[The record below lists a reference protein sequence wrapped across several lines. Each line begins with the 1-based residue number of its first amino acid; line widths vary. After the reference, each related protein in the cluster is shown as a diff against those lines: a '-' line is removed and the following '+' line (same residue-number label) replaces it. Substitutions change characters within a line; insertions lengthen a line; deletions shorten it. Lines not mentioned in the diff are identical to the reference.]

1 MDTSQL
7 LPRMLAALVVGAIIG
22 LDRDLTGKPAGLRTH
37 ALVCIGSAALVLSAL
52 LSGAGAEGVSR
63 GIQGLVAGIGFLGAG
78 VIVHHERKHRVQGL
92 TTAASIWVAAGL
104 GAACGLGLYRLVAL
118 ALVMALFVLLA
129 GGPIERTLA
138 KRFGREKPRSP
149 PPGDEPPG

>member
-1 MDTSQL
+1 
-7 LPRMLAALVVGAIIG
+7 MLAALVVGAIIG

-37 ALVCIGSAALVLSAL
+37 ALVSVGSAMLVLSAL
-52 LSGAGAEGVSR
+52 MAGADAEGVSR
-63 GIQGLVAGIGFLGAG
+63 VIQGLVAGIGFLGAG

-104 GAACGLGLYRLVAL
+104 GAASGLGLYRLVGL
-118 ALVMALFVLLA
+118 ALIMALFVLLA

-138 KRFGREKPRSP
+138 RHFGRRKAASAPVE
-149 PPGDEPPG
+149 DEPPG